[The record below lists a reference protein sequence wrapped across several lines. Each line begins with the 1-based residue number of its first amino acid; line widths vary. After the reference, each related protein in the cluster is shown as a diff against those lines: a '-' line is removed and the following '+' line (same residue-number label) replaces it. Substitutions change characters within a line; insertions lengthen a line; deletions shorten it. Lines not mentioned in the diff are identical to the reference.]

1 MRSFTLVGAAAVAAV
16 LGVASSAAAQGNLVP
31 KPGGAFTPV
40 PRQSNPLFQ
49 NDRVDKLKEETR
61 RRLQAQKPKLE
72 CGMTV
77 FPITPDVDP
86 KSIKPA
92 PTDKKYTMRNVP
104 RPMCGQESSTAV
116 VPPPTVAPR

>member
-1 MRSFTLVGAAAVAAV
+1 MRSFTLVGAAAVGAV
-16 LGVASSAAAQGNLVP
+16 LGVASNAAAQGNLVP

-49 NDRVDKLKEETR
+49 NDRLDKLKEETR